1 MRPKE
6 APVENRSAVS
16 SRFSRLVRSLAGAG
30 LLLCLCAAP
39 NAFAQ
44 KDTGNI
50 VGKVTDPS
58 GAAVADAKVTVTDA
72 DRGTA
77 FESKTNS
84 SGEYV
89 AGPLKPGRYNV
100 AVLKTGFKR
109 SVVGPVE
116 LNIQERP
123 AVDVTLQVGA
133 VSETLTVTS
142 EGPQLQTETSDL
154 GQVMNS
160 KRITTLPLNGRN
172 YAQLAQL
179 GAGVAPSEPGS
190 RVSASYGFSANGA
203 RALQNNFLLDGVDNN
218 ANLGD
223 VLNETAFV
231 IQPPVDAIAE
241 FKVQTNAYSAE
252 FGRGNGAI
260 LNAVIKSGTNGIHG
274 SVWEFLRND
283 KFDATNAFEAF
294 GKQAYR
300 QNQFGFTLGG
310 PIIKN
315 KTFFF
320 GDYEGLRVRQ
330 AIPHLSL
337 IPTPTQIGGDF
348 SDLLTDQTVP
358 QVTFDDGT
366 PIPNTV
372 ALDCNGNPTFVGEI
386 FNTRLTRFLDPTI
399 PNNHPLNPNG
409 FCGFP
414 INGNGLPTNV
424 FPTGLIDPLGARLSA
439 LFPTPNAD
447 IAGNNFFSSP
457 RRQESR
463 NNFDIR
469 IDHKISE
476 KNDFFGRFSY
486 EDQPSE
492 IPAPFNNV
500 LDGGGFFDGIE
511 DNSYRSVALSETH
524 IFSPTVV
531 NEFRVGY
538 NRINSHRLQ
547 LNSDQDVSGQ
557 LGFPGVPFTSTNGG
571 LPNLSFSD
579 GTATIG
585 SSGFLPSIEKQNSY
599 VFTDNLTWI
608 KGRHSLKL
616 GGELRFEQFT
626 IFQPAA
632 SRGEMGF
639 GTEFTDNPA
648 SPGTGGNAYATFL
661 LGIPDFGDITSLH
674 NVDYRRQI
682 YAGYIQDDWR
692 ATDRL
697 TLNLGLRYEVFS
709 TIKEHTN
716 QEGTFDFNSLSLIVP
731 KGQKQQLT
739 PTIAASIPLRATASR
754 GLIDPDLNN
763 FAPRIGFAYK
773 LSEKL
778 VARGGYGIFYGG
790 QENGPF
796 SNPSPG
802 FNPPFFSL
810 ENFPTNCGAP
820 SANPHDVDCSAPR
833 LNVLANGFP
842 SDALTDPN
850 VPILYSLDPRLRTP
864 YNQQWHFGFQYQLP
878 SDSVLEISYAG
889 SRGLKLFGFYN
900 GNQAVPTSDLS
911 AATAPR
917 RPAKRAI
924 DSSLPC
930 DLANPDNCDPVFDT
944 SIATFRSNIKSNY
957 NSLQVRWEKRVT
969 RGLQFQA
976 SYTYSH
982 ALDDASSAS
991 LGSQNQGD
999 FRDQTNPN
1007 LEYGNADFDVRHRFV
1022 FSYSYELPFGKGK
1035 MFGGNASGIM
1045 NQIIGGWQIAGIT
1058 TASTGNWFTPTDIE
1072 TNLSNSDGGGTVFN
1086 SARPNV
1092 VGNPNGKPCL
1102 AGTLFNTCAFETN
1115 TVAGSSGNASRNI
1128 IRGPGFQNWD
1138 LSIFKTFPIRE
1149 QMGLE
1154 FRAEFFNVWN
1164 HYNPLFSNPNNIE
1177 ENIATEHGQDV
1188 GPGDSG
1194 CSNGNPNSN
1203 CAFGFAQ
1210 SARDPRLV
1218 QFALKFTF

>member
-1 MRPKE
+1 MVILRLSSSAKE
-6 APVENRSAVS
+6 SACNPAVA
-16 SRFSRLVRSLAGAG
+16 VALAVV
-30 LLLCLCAAP
+30 LLLSGVAIG
-39 NAFAQ
+39 Q
-44 KDTGNI
+44 KDTGTI
-50 VGKVTDPS
+50 VGTVRDPS
-58 GAAVADAKVTVTDA
+58 GAAVTDAAVTVTDA
-72 DRGTA
+72 DRGSTFNTRTGA
-77 FESKTNS
+77 

-89 AGPLKPGRYNV
+89 AGPLKPGRYNISV
-100 AVLKTGFKR
+100 QKSGFKK

-123 AVDVTLQVGA
+123 AVDVTLQVGR
-133 VSETLTVTS
+133 VDEVMTVTTQ
-142 EGPQLQTETSDL
+142 GPQLETETSDL
-154 GQVMNS
+154 GQVMTTH
-160 KRITTLPLNGRN
+160 RISTLPLNGRN

-260 LNAVIKSGTNGIHG
+260 LNAVIKSGTNELHG

-283 KFDATNAFEAF
+283 KLDATNAFEAF
-294 GKQAYR
+294 GKQPYQ

-315 KTFFF
+315 RTFFF
-320 GDYEGLRVRQ
+320 GDYEGLRIRQ
-330 AIPHLSL
+330 SIPHLSF

-348 SDLLTDQTVP
+348 SDQLTDTVAP
-358 QVTFDDGT
+358 QVDPLTGE
-366 PIPNTV
+366 PIPGTTAV
-372 ALDCNGNPTFVGEI
+372 DCNMNPTFVGEI
-386 FNTRLTRFLDPTI
+386 FNTRQTQVSG
-399 PNNHPLNPNG
+399 LNPNG
-409 FCGFP
+409 FCGVP
-414 INGNGLPTNV
+414 INITGPPTNI
-424 FPTGLIDPLGARLSA
+424 FPTGSIDALAARLAA
-439 LFPTPNAD
+439 LFPSPNAD

-457 RRQESR
+457 RRQETR

-476 KNDFFGRFSY
+476 KDNLFGRFSY
-486 EDQPSE
+486 EDQPSF
-492 IPAPFNNV
+492 IPAPFNNA
-500 LDGGGFFDGIE
+500 LDGGGFFDGTE
-511 DNSYRSVALSETH
+511 DNSYRSVALSESH
-524 IFSPTVV
+524 LFSPALV

-538 NRINSHRLQ
+538 NRINAHRFQ
-547 LNSDQDVSGQ
+547 LNYNQDISGQ
-557 LGFPGVPFTSTNGG
+557 LQFPGVPFTPINGG
-571 LPNLSFSD
+571 LPNIGFSD

-585 SSGFLPSIEKQNSY
+585 SSGFLPSVEKQNSY

-608 KGRHSLKL
+608 RGRHSFKF
-616 GGELRFEQFT
+616 GGELRLEQFT

-648 SPGTGGNAYATFL
+648 SPGTGGSAFATFL

-682 YAGYIQDDWR
+682 YAGYVQDDWK

-709 TIKEHTN
+709 TIKEHN
-716 QEGTFDFNSLSLIVP
+716 NEEGTFDFPSLSLIVP
-731 KGQKQQLT
+731 KGQTAQLT
-739 PTIAASIPLRATASR
+739 PTIAASIPLQAIASR
-754 GLIDPDLNN
+754 GLIEPDRNN
-763 FAPRIGFAYK
+763 FAPRIGFAYRITD
-773 LSEKL
+773 KL

-810 ENFPTNCGAP
+810 ENFPTTCGAP
-820 SANPHDVDCSAPR
+820 SANPDPGQLDCSAQR
-833 LNVLANGFP
+833 LNTLSLGFP
-842 SDALTDPN
+842 VDSLTDPN
-850 VPILYSLDPRLRTP
+850 VPILYSLDPHLRTP
-864 YNQQWHFGFQYQLP
+864 YNQQWHAGIQYQLP
-878 SDSVLEISYAG
+878 SDTVLEVAYAG
-889 SRGLKLFGFYN
+889 SRGLKLYGFFN
-900 GNQAVPTSDLS
+900 GNQAVPTADQT

-917 RPAKRAI
+917 RPAKKAL
-924 DSSLPC
+924 DSAFPC

-944 SIATFRSNIKSNY
+944 SIATFRSNTSSNY
-957 NSLQVRWEKRVT
+957 NSLQVRLQKRMT
-969 RGLQFQA
+969 HGLELEA

-999 FRDQTNPN
+999 FRDQRNPG

-1022 FSYSYELPFGKGK
+1022 FSYIYELPFGKGK
-1035 MFGGNASGIM
+1035 MFGGNASGVLDK
-1045 NQIIGGWQIAGIT
+1045 IIGNWQVAGIT

-1072 TNLSNSDGGGTVFN
+1072 TDLSNSDGGGTVFGA
-1086 SARPNV
+1086 ARPNV
-1092 VGNPNGKPCL
+1092 VGDPNGKHCL
-1102 AGTLFNTCAFETN
+1102 PGTLFNTCAFATN
-1115 TVAGSSGNASRNI
+1115 QTLGTFGNASRNI

-1138 LSIFKTFPIRE
+1138 ISIYKTIPLRE
-1149 QMGLE
+1149 TMSLE
-1154 FRAEFFNVWN
+1154 FRAEFFNAFN
-1164 HYNPLFSNPNNIE
+1164 HLNPLFSNPNNVE

-1188 GPGDSG
+1188 GVADSG

-1210 SARDPRLV
+1210 AARDPRLI
-1218 QFALKFTF
+1218 QFALKFSF